1 MPKTNTNK
9 QALEKELEE
18 RTTAGGLINY
28 AWQYYKAYQIVD
40 KTMPKVQELFPV
52 KYFLLCRVLELS
64 IKGFL
69 RNKGYTRKKLM
80 GMGHDLEKLID
91 ELHKNDVLMGVNQM
105 LETFVAN
112 QYYKTKQ
119 FEYPITGYKE
129 VPDLKSLERNVKLA
143 LSMTTNAIHKL
154 LP

>member
-1 MPKTNTNK
+1 
-9 QALEKELEE
+9 
-18 RTTAGGLINY
+18 
-28 AWQYYKAYQIVD
+28 
-40 KTMPKVQELFPV
+40 
-52 KYFLLCRVLELS
+52 
-64 IKGFL
+64 
-69 RNKGYTRKKLM
+69 
-80 GMGHDLEKLID
+80 
-91 ELHKNDVLMGVNQM
+91 MGVNQM